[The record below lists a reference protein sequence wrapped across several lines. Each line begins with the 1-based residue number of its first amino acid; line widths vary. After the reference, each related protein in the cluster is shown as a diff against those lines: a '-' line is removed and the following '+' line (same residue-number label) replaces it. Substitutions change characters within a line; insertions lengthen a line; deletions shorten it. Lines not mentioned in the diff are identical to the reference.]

1 MRAGPER
8 DGLLKAGRGSPAA
21 ALPRIGR
28 RAFCA
33 GLAATAAAGCATRGA
48 PPYEANPLAIQ
59 IGGRAVREWAGRADL
74 MRYEVGE
81 VSAVHYAEVAT
92 ALGAAR
98 FAAATG
104 DSVLS
109 ALVGERWARAREL
122 ANTANHVDANVV
134 GIWPQLLGD
143 PGGAGIALADGQ
155 WRETDATG
163 LTRQARFWIDD
174 IWMIGAL
181 QTESWR
187 LTREP
192 RFLDRAALTA
202 NAYLD
207 HLQQLSGLFHH
218 GPEAPFF
225 WGRGNGWVA
234 AGLAEIL
241 SVLPEGQQGGATI
254 LAGYQ
259 RMMAA
264 LLAHQGVSGLWNQLI
279 DRPDA
284 WAETSGS
291 AMFAFAFLRGVNQGL
306 LPAAPYRSA
315 ALAAWGALARQV
327 ERDGRLRGVCVGTGQ
342 SADAQYYLDRPVVTG
357 DLHGQAALLWCAA
370 ELIGGPA

>member
-1 MRAGPER
+1 
-8 DGLLKAGRGSPAA
+8 
-21 ALPRIGR
+21 LPHD
-28 RAFCA
+28 
-33 GLAATAAAGCATRGA
+33 
-48 PPYEANPLAIQ
+48 ANPAAIQ
-59 IGGRAVREWAGRADL
+59 IGARAVREWAGRTEL

-104 DSVLS
+104 DPALA
-109 ALVGERWARAREL
+109 ALVGQRWERARAL

-143 PGGAGIALADGQ
+143 ANGEGIALADGQ

-181 QTESWR
+181 QAVSWSH
-187 LTREP
+187 TGEA
-192 RFLDRAALTA
+192 RFLDRSALMA
-202 NAYLD
+202 NAYLAR
-207 HLQQLSGLFHH
+207 LQQPSGLFHH
-218 GPEAPFF
+218 GPEAPFA
-225 WGRGNGWVA
+225 WARGNGWVA

-241 SVLPEGQQGGATI
+241 SALPEGHPGRATI
-254 LAGYQ
+254 LAGYR
-259 RMMAA
+259 RMMTA
-264 LLAHQGVSGLWNQLI
+264 LLGHLGPTGLWNQLV

-284 WAETSGS
+284 WPETSGS
-291 AMFAFAFLRGVNQGL
+291 AMFAFAFLRGVNLGL

-315 ALAAWGALARQV
+315 ALAAWNALAQQV

-357 DLHGQAALLWCAA
+357 DLHGQAALLWTAA
-370 ELIGGPA
+370 ELVGNPVP

>member
-1 MRAGPER
+1 MAGGGAR
-8 DGLLKAGRGSPAA
+8 STPAPF
-21 ALPRIGR
+21 LQFPR
-28 RAFCA
+28 RAVCA
-33 GLAATAAAGCATRGA
+33 GLAAVAAGCTVRGLL
-48 PPYEANPLAIQ
+48 PHDANPQAVE
-59 IGGRAVREWAGRADL
+59 IGDRAVRDWAGRAEL
-74 MRYEVGE
+74 MRYEVGD
-81 VSAVHYAEVAT
+81 VAAVHYAEVAT

-98 FAAATG
+98 FARFVG
-104 DSVLS
+104 DTELA
-109 ALVGERWARAREL
+109 ALVGERWARARAL
-122 ANTANHVDANVV
+122 PNTANHVDANVV

-143 PGGAGIALADGQ
+143 PDGAGVALADGQ
-155 WRETDATG
+155 WRETDDTG

-181 QTESWR
+181 QAESWR
-187 LTREP
+187 TTRGA

-202 NAYLD
+202 TAYLD
-207 HLQQLSGLFHH
+207 RLQQPAGLFHH

-241 SVLPEGQQGGATI
+241 SVLPEDHPRRPPI
-254 LAGYQ
+254 LAGYR

-264 LLAHQGVSGLWNQLI
+264 LLATHQPSGLWNQLI

-291 AMFAFAFLRGVNQGL
+291 AMFAFAFLRGVNRGL
-306 LPAAPYRSA
+306 LPSSPYRSA
-315 ALAAWGALARQV
+315 ALTAWAALSAQV
-327 ERDGRLRGVCVGTGQ
+327 ELDGRLRGVCVGTGQ

-357 DLHGQAALLWCAA
+357 DLHGQAALLWTAA
-370 ELIGGPA
+370 ELLAPAES

>member
-1 MRAGPER
+1 
-8 DGLLKAGRGSPAA
+8 
-21 ALPRIGR
+21 
-28 RAFCA
+28 
-33 GLAATAAAGCATRGA
+33 LA
-48 PPYEANPLAIQ
+48 
-59 IGGRAVREWAGRADL
+59 VSEWAGRAEL
-74 MRYEVGE
+74 MRYDVGE

-98 FAAATG
+98 FAATTG
-104 DSVLS
+104 DAGLL
-109 ALVGERWARAREL
+109 ARGGDRWARARGL

-143 PGGAGIALADGQ
+143 PQGEGVALADGQ

-181 QTESWR
+181 QAEAWR
-187 LTREP
+187 RTREP

-202 NAYLD
+202 TTYLAR
-207 HLQQLSGLFHH
+207 LQQPSGLFHH
-218 GPEAPFF
+218 GPEAPFA

-241 SVLPEGQQGGATI
+241 SILPPDHPQHAPV
-254 LAGYQ
+254 LAGYR

-264 LLAHQGVSGLWNQLI
+264 LLAHQRPSGLWNQLV

-284 WAETSGS
+284 WPETSGS

-306 LPAAPYRSA
+306 LPVSPYRSA
-315 ALAAWGALARQV
+315 AVLAWEGLSRELEA
-327 ERDGRLRGVCVGTGQ
+327 DGRLRGVCVGTGQ

-357 DLHGQAALLWCAA
+357 DLHGQAALLWAAA
-370 ELIGGPA
+370 ELAGRYV